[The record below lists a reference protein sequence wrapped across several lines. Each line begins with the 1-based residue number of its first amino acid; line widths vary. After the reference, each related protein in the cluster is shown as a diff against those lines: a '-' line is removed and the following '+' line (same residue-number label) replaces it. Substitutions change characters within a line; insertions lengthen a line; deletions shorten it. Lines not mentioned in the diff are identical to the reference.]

1 MKETLSLPT
10 RLEKFGSHGTY
21 RLLQTNLYGMH
32 DTEKWSDMTIM
43 LRALLKQS
51 VRCPTDH
58 HDLSEYVPVCVRTR
72 DPVYKVRQAVRLYC
86 VCEHTYQVQEE

>member
-1 MKETLSLPT
+1 MKETLSLSI
-10 RLEKFGSHGTY
+10 RLEKFGLHDTY

-58 HDLSEYVPVCVRTR
+58 HDLSECVPACVRTR
-72 DPVYKVRQAVRLYC
+72 DPV
-86 VCEHTYQVQEE
+86 